1 MTPETLEKAL
11 RINKEI
17 SELKNFKAELNDDSY
32 MIDLRFIKQEKFS
45 DRDILSK
52 SFRYPER
59 CIFCDIESL
68 KYIFDKHE
76 AMIRKEIDERI
87 EELNKKISAL

>member
-45 DRDILSK
+45 NRDILSK
-52 SFRYPER
+52 SFMYPER
-59 CIFCDIESL
+59 
-68 KYIFDKHE
+68 YIFGD
-76 AMIRKEIDERI
+76 I
-87 EELNKKISAL
+87 